1 MKKMLL
7 KHKKRISVGTGLL
20 IVLITAGILGYNFI
34 QAGKV
39 KSQEETVPPAVEQE
53 DNRLVFWGEVTYDR
67 IYDISIDFP
76 AIVTEV
82 KVKEGDYVSR
92 GQTLLTLDMSEY
104 LAAVDKLRE
113 QLAAGQAGLQSILQD
128 TAALGADIAQTQKD
142 ISTKTEE
149 LSSGTNADLKI
160 LQTSLDLAQKEA
172 EDAKRDVKNNRDLYD
187 KGAISQNALDQAID
201 LLAQREKALADV
213 ENNIKKTKSA
223 LKTELDQLN
232 IALKSKRAQLDQIR
246 NANSANTAKQNSSIA
261 VSQIDL
267 DMLQNKS
274 VKDYLNSDRIV
285 SCVQNGIVQNIGAVN
300 GTRLGV
306 QNTPTRVL
314 QLIDAD
320 SITVSAEIDEEFIK
334 NVAPGD
340 IVAIVPVSDSSLSIP
355 GTVVQIANVAV
366 EKDGKRIIKV
376 RVKPEDPGK
385 ALKPGYSVDVFLPAK

>member
-1 MKKMLL
+1 MKKTLL

-20 IVLITAGILGYNFI
+20 IVLITAGILCYNFI

-39 KSQEETVPPAVEQE
+39 KSEGETVSPAVEQE
-53 DNRLVFWGEVTYDR
+53 DRLVFWGEVTYDR

-82 KVKEGDYVSR
+82 KVKEGDYVST

-104 LAAVDKLRE
+104 LATVDKLRE

-213 ENNIKKTKSA
+213 ENNIEKTKSA
-223 LKTELDQLN
+223 LKTELDQLT
-232 IALKSKRAQLDQIR
+232 IALKSKRAQMDQIR

-267 DMLQNKS
+267 DTLQNKS
-274 VKDYLNSDRIV
+274 VKDYLNSNGIV

-334 NVAPGD
+334 NVVPGD

-355 GTVVQIANVAV
+355 GTVVQISNVAV

-385 ALKPGYSVDVFLPAK
+385 ALKPGYSVDVYLPAK